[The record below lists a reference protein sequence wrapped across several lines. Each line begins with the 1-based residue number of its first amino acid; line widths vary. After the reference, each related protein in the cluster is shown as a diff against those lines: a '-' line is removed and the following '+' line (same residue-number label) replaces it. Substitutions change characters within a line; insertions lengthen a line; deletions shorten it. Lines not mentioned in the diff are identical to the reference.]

1 MMSDSP
7 EELDSAEELNGDS
20 QLTIR
25 IPNPKVY
32 MARQSQ
38 WKGRRGKPRCDHCR
52 TNNLKCDRVLPTC
65 NHCSWANGRECRYT
79 PLPTPAH
86 RGIPRCD
93 MCRLR
98 NLKVSSADNPH
109 WSCTLTERHPSVT
122 VIFRSAI
129 AVLKILR
136 PNATTLLKSDT
147 KFLRTMAPFGTS
159 RQ

>member
-1 MMSDSP
+1 MADSP
-7 EELDSAEELNGDS
+7 DGSESVGAESGDDG

-52 TNNLKCDRVLPTC
+52 INNLKVSPDEYTAMHIFIMIIQCDRVLPTC
-65 NHCSWANGRECRYT
+65 NHCQWATGGRECKYT

-93 MCRLR
+93 RCRLR
-98 NLKVSSADNPH
+98 NLKVKQCA
-109 WSCTLTERHPSVT
+109 
-122 VIFRSAI
+122 
-129 AVLKILR
+129 
-136 PNATTLLKSDT
+136 
-147 KFLRTMAPFGTS
+147 FLS
-159 RQ
+159 RQAKLIPTDTVRPKSARLQSLCRGQRD